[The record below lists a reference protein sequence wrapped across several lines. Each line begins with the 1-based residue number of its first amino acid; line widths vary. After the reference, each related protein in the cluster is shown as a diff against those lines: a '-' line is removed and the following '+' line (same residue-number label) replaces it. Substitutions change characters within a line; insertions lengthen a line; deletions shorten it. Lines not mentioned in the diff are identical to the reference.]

1 MGDRHSDD
9 LGLLALADFQA
20 QRVEAMQ
27 QVTLRT
33 LRHQEQNPDKREALA
48 RDEGVMLLQS
58 PTGSGKTLMLGRTL
72 DGLIGR
78 GPGKL
83 VWFWFAPFSGLVEQ
97 TRDALADQCP
107 ALRLRDLTKDR
118 EPTLARDG
126 DVFVHTWAAVAANN
140 KDARR
145 VRRDAEGSFSLDTM
159 LEVLR
164 LAGFSIGV
172 VIDEAHQNFG
182 TNAKAAA
189 AFYLETLRPDVTL
202 LATATPNDEKLERFE
217 KAAGVRV
224 QNRLVVSREEVVAR
238 GLNKTGLN
246 VGFVRLREEDRDLV
260 DPETAA
266 LSAGWQQH
274 NAIKERLEELD
285 VSVVPLMLV
294 QVEDAGT
301 GQEPT
306 ERVREKLE
314 AIGVPSSVIATHTS
328 GNPDPE
334 FHTIAFD
341 PSREVLI
348 FKVSVATGF
357 DAPRAWT
364 LVSVRPNRGR
374 DFGLQIVGRIT
385 RVHALV
391 RPLHGNDP
399 LIDRGNVFL
408 TDEIMQEGLASAAE
422 ELKAV
427 RSSIEVVTDS
437 FDFVELGTVEA
448 GGELGERR
456 VPSLMPQQPTD
467 ADRQRRLALLI
478 EERRVPGSVLE
489 RPTEEQ
495 DRAIVAAEMTRHHG
509 GDLFGSKLPELA
521 IPKAGVVTSGGGE
534 KTARYPMEP
543 AFNVPERLYVE
554 LPPDPETYNSDSFI
568 DAVAREFIE
577 RSALL
582 QNIFRRKTTARV
594 VLKDVFDEQATETE
608 DDISILLDDKR
619 IVEAGQYAFDFNDS
633 IDDRL
638 LKRAILA
645 QLKKS
650 ADDNGFDYVQRDLT
664 RAMYLA
670 AMREP
675 DALRSAQKMAMTR
688 HVRARPA
695 DDPIPR
701 VLFDLPDLP
710 PAKRCPY
717 GVFPSGLNKPETAFA
732 QFLDEDATG
741 RVKWWIRNPHRAG
754 GTSGWSTNLV
764 LPSSKWFFP
773 DFIVGVQGRSTQ
785 DEIALAEIKGDGTMN
800 LDESLDKIQVVHRT
814 YQAVLWAAD
823 EDKTLVRL
831 SYDRS
836 TNRIRPLSAFR
847 VDDLL
852 STAQ

>member
-1 MGDRHSDD
+1 
-9 LGLLALADFQA
+9 
-20 QRVEAMQ
+20 MQ
-27 QVTLRT
+27 QVVART
-33 LRHQEQNPDKREALA
+33 LRHQAEHPDKREALG

-72 DGLIGR
+72 DGLVGR
-78 GPGKL
+78 ARGKV

-107 ALRLRDLTKDR
+107 ALRLRDLARDR
-118 EPTLARDG
+118 EPTHARDG

-145 VRRDAEGSFSLDTM
+145 VRRDGEGSFSLDTM

-164 LAGFSIGV
+164 LDGFSIGV

-189 AFYLETLRPDVTL
+189 SFYLETLRPDVTL
-202 LATATPNDEKLERFE
+202 LATATSNDEKLERFE

-224 QNRLVVSREEVVAR
+224 PNRLVVSRAEVVAR
-238 GLNKTGLN
+238 GLNKVGLN
-246 VGFVRLREEDRDLV
+246 VGFVRLREEDRELV

-274 NAIKERLEELD
+274 KAIKARLEELEIP
-285 VSVVPLMLV
+285 VVPLMLV
-294 QVEDAGT
+294 QVEDAGR

-306 ERVREKLE
+306 ERVREKLG
-314 AIGVPSSVIATHTS
+314 AIGVPASVMATHTS

-341 PSREVLI
+341 PAREVLI

-374 DFGLQIVGRIT
+374 DFGLQIVGRIM

-391 RPLHGNDP
+391 RPFHGTDP
-399 LIDRGNVFL
+399 RLDRGNVFL
-408 TDEIMQEGLASAAE
+408 TDEAMQEGLASAAE

-427 RSSIEVVTDS
+427 QSSIAVVTDS
-437 FDFVELGTVEA
+437 LDFVELGTA
-448 GGELGERR
+448 DALGEFGERR
-456 VPSLMPQQPTD
+456 APTFEPKQPTD
-467 ADRQRRLALLI
+467 EDRQRRLALLI
-478 EERRVPGSVLE
+478 DERRVPGSVLD
-489 RPTEEQ
+489 RSREEQ
-495 DRAIVAAEMTRHHG
+495 DRAILAAEMTRHED
-509 GDLFGSKLPELA
+509 GDLFGGTLPEMPLPRA
-521 IPKAGVVTSGGGE
+521 EPANRGGGE
-534 KTARYPMEP
+534 KSARYTVDPS
-543 AFNVPERLYVE
+543 FNVPERLYTD
-554 LPPDPETYNSDSFI
+554 LPPEPETYNSASFI
-568 DAVAREFIE
+568 DAVAFEFID
-577 RSALL
+577 RSEVLR
-582 QNIFRRKTTARV
+582 NIFRGKTTGRV
-594 VLKDVFDEQATETE
+594 VIKDVFAELATERE

-645 QLKKS
+645 ELARS
-650 ADDNGFDYVQRDLT
+650 ADESGYDYVQRDLS

-675 DALRSAQKMAMTR
+675 ETLRSAQKIAMTR
-688 HVRARPA
+688 HIRAKLA

-710 PAKRCPY
+710 PANKCPY
-717 GVFPSGLNKPETAFA
+717 GVFPSGLNTPETAFA
-732 QFLDEDATG
+732 QFLDEDTTG
-741 RVKWWIRNPHRAG
+741 RVKWWMRNPQRAG
-754 GTSGWSTNLV
+754 GTRGWSTNLV
-764 LPSSKWFFP
+764 TASSRWFFP
-773 DFIVGVQGRSTQ
+773 DFLVCVQGRSTK

-800 LDESLDKIQVVHRT
+800 KDDSLEKIQVVHRT

-823 EDKTLVRL
+823 EDKSLVRL
-831 SYDRS
+831 NYDRS

-847 VDDLL
+847 LDDLL